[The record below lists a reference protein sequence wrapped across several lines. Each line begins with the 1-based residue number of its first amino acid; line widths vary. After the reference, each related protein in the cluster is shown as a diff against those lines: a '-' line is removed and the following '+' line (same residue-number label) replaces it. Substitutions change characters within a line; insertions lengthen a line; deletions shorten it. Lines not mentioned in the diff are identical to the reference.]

1 MEGSG
6 EKADVDPET
15 AGRVLDE
22 VGRAA
27 AHDLLEPLAATI
39 GFLRAIQDGN
49 VGRLD
54 PEVREFVVIAL
65 ANAERTQKR
74 MRALSV
80 WVRLFRRPLSLARVD
95 LAAACRRALA
105 ACARELDACAATAC
119 VGELPEVAGDER
131 LLTELFRHLVE
142 NAIAYRSDRPVA
154 ISVAGVVE
162 DDAVRVTFADDGLG
176 IDPRFTDRVFGLFT
190 RLYAYDRIPGEGVGL
205 AIARAIVERHGGS
218 IRAVARERGAAIE
231 FVLPRAPEQ
240 KKPAAEGPAAGS
252 KGDEWCGVVRGS
264 DPPE

>member
-6 EKADVDPET
+6 ERAEVDPEI

-74 MRALSV
+74 MRALAS
-80 WVRLFRRPLSLARVD
+80 WVRLWRRPLARARVD

-105 ACARELDACAATAC
+105 GCARELDACAATAR
-119 VGELPEVAGDER
+119 VGVLPEVVGDEP
-131 LLTELFRHLVE
+131 LLVELFRHLLE
-142 NAIAYRSDRPVA
+142 NSIAYRSDRPVS
-154 ISVAGVVE
+154 ISVTGVVE
-162 DDAVRVTFADDGLG
+162 GDSVRVTFADDGLG
-176 IDPRFTDRVFGLFT
+176 IDPRFADRVFTLFA
-190 RLYAYDRIPGEGVGL
+190 RLYPYDRIPGEGVGL
-205 AIARAIVERHGGS
+205 AVARVIVERHGGS
-218 IRAVARERGAAIE
+218 IHAVARERGAAIE
-231 FVLPRAPEQ
+231 FALPRGPE
-240 KKPAAEGPAAGS
+240 
-252 KGDEWCGVVRGS
+252 
-264 DPPE
+264 